1 MTVLEEEDVLVEL
14 TGTELDVVVGGRV
27 LDVDEITEDVV
38 ELSLLDDGAALLLDI
53 RVELDVVELG
63 LLDEGATLLLL
74 LLLLLVIGAE
84 LEVDELMPRELRPPV
99 LDEDET
105 AATE

>member
-1 MTVLEEEDVLVEL
+1 MLEEEDVLVEL

-63 LLDEGATLLLL
+63 LLNEGAT